1 LPVYFDY
8 PLSYMRMAIE
18 YNCSDC
24 NVCSPS
30 AIMNAFKENNA
41 SFLVPIDQWVECSG
55 FGMDT
60 SPSYPCNAAQSY
72 HGRCNL
78 YPTFDIS
85 MSSRLTHV
93 IDTLESMNSSLNI
106 TTRTATGQNGID
118 MHANVLYY
126 NQSKV
131 SSLSSPSAVISVHK
145 RVLSFSSTLYHSWI
159 ETLMISS
166 SVKSS

>member
-1 LPVYFDY
+1 
-8 PLSYMRMAIE
+8 MAIE

-24 NVCSPS
+24 NVCSPGEIMS
-30 AIMNAFKENNA
+30 ALNKSQT
-41 SFLVPIDQWVECSG
+41 SFLVPVHQWVECSG
-55 FGMDT
+55 FGADT
-60 SPSYPCNAAQSY
+60 NSSNPCNAAQSY

-85 MSSRLTHV
+85 MSSRLEEV

-106 TTRTATGQNGID
+106 TTLTSNGQKGIE

-131 SSLSSPSAVISVHK
+131 SSLSSPSATISVHNQ
-145 RVLSFSSTLYHSWI
+145 VLSFSSTLYHYWI
-159 ETLMISS
+159 GTLMISS
-166 SVKSS
+166 SVKSF

>member
-1 LPVYFDY
+1 
-8 PLSYMRMAIE
+8 MAIE

-24 NVCSPS
+24 KLCSPQ
-30 AIMNAFKENNA
+30 AIMNALKKNNA

-60 SPSYPCNAAQSY
+60 NPSSPCNAAKSY

-85 MSSRLTHV
+85 MSNRLNDV
-93 IDTLESMNSSLNI
+93 IGTLESMNSSLTI
-106 TTRTATGQNGID
+106 ATRTNYTGQNGIQ

-131 SSLSSPSAVISVHK
+131 SSLSSPSATISVHNQ
-145 RVLSFSSTLYHSWI
+145 VLSLSRTLYQSWI
-159 ETLMISS
+159 GILMISS
-166 SVKSS
+166 SVKSF

>member
-1 LPVYFDY
+1 
-8 PLSYMRMAIE
+8 MRMAIE

-24 NVCSPS
+24 NVCSPK
-30 AIMNAFKENNA
+30 ALMTALNNGQT

-55 FGMDT
+55 FGIDI
-60 SPSYPCNAAQSY
+60 SPGNPCNAAQSY

-85 MSSRLTHV
+85 MSTRLEEV
-93 IDTLESMNSSLNI
+93 IDTLESMNSTLNI
-106 TTRTATGQNGID
+106 TTVTSKGQKGIA

-131 SSLSSPSAVISVHK
+131 SSLSSPSPAISLHK

-159 ETLMISS
+159 GTLMISS
-166 SVKSS
+166 SVKSF

>member
-1 LPVYFDY
+1 
-8 PLSYMRMAIE
+8 MAIE

-24 NVCSPS
+24 NVCSPH
-30 AIMNAFKENNA
+30 AMMNALKKNNA

-60 SPSYPCNAAQSY
+60 SPRYPCNAAQSY

-85 MSSRLTHV
+85 MSSRLTDV

-106 TTRTATGQNGID
+106 TTRTATGQNGIE

-131 SSLSSPSAVISVHK
+131 SSLSSPSAAISVHN

>member
-1 LPVYFDY
+1 
-8 PLSYMRMAIE
+8 MAIE

-24 NVCSPS
+24 NVCSPH
-30 AIMNAFKENNA
+30 AIMKALSKSNA
-41 SFLVPIDQWVECSG
+41 SFLVPLEQWVECSG

-60 SPSYPCNAAQSY
+60 DPRNPCNATQSY

-85 MSSRLTHV
+85 MSSRLKDV
-93 IDTLESMNSSLNI
+93 IDTLESMNPSLTI
-106 TTRTATGQNGID
+106 TTRTNHTRQNGIE

-131 SSLSSPSAVISVHK
+131 SSLSSPSATISVHNQ
-145 RVLSFSSTLYHSWI
+145 VLSLPRTLYHSWI
-159 ETLMISS
+159 GTLMISS
-166 SVKSS
+166 GVKSF

>member
-1 LPVYFDY
+1 
-8 PLSYMRMAIE
+8 MRMAIE
-18 YNCSDC
+18 YDCSDC
-24 NVCSPS
+24 KVCSLDE
-30 AIMNAFKENNA
+30 IMIALNKSKA

-60 SPSYPCNAAQSY
+60 SPRYPCNAAQSY

-85 MSSRLTHV
+85 MSSRLNDV
-93 IDTLESMNSSLNI
+93 IEILESMNSTLNI
-106 TTRTATGQNGID
+106 TTRTPTGQNGIE

-126 NQSKV
+126 NQSTV
-131 SSLSSPSAVISVHK
+131 SSLSSPSAAISVHK
-145 RVLSFSSTLYHSWI
+145 RVLSFSSTLYHFWV

-166 SVKSS
+166 SVKSF